1 MDITAKLTIKSIC
14 AGGNHFTGE
23 LEIKNGQDVIFY
35 SNEIHGDL
43 SEGGYLLNEEE
54 IYSLAANV
62 FRLWMS
68 GRDKNAIKSTV
79 GAPIVI
85 MVK

>member
-14 AGGNHFTGE
+14 TGGNHFTGE
-23 LEIKNGQDVIFY
+23 LEIKNGADVIFY
-35 SNEIHGDL
+35 SKEIHGDI
-43 SEGGYLLNEEE
+43 SGDGHLLNEDE
-54 IYSLAANV
+54 IYSLAANI

-79 GAPIVI
+79 GTPIFI